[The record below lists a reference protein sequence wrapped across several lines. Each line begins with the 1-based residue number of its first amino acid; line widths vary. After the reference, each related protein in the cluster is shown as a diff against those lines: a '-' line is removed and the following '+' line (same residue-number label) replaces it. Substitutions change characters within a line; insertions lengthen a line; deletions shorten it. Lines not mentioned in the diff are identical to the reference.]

1 MPMPVT
7 FVYAALFPH
16 LSLTE
21 TELEK
26 LTKMVVYRFLRCLSI
41 LLLRF
46 VKSAILKVNR
56 ESPESLGINGSSGLY
71 RKARQGLIKAFT
83 GVGQDYEKPENPEL
97 VVKTVKSSI
106 DECVQL
112 VVEMLCENVSF
123 VIITL
128 LMNLNLFG

>member
-1 MPMPVT
+1 MRTPVI
-7 FVYAALFPH
+7 FARAALFPL

-26 LTKMVVYRFLRCLSI
+26 RMKMVDCRFLRCLSTRP
-41 LLLRF
+41 LRF
-46 VKSAILKVNR
+46 VKSATLKVNR
-56 ESPESLGINGSSGLY
+56 PHPPGSSKINGSAGLY

-97 VVKTVKSSI
+97 VLKTAKSSI
-106 DECVQL
+106 DECVHL

-123 VIITL
+123 LIITRYQ
-128 LMNLNLFG
+128 